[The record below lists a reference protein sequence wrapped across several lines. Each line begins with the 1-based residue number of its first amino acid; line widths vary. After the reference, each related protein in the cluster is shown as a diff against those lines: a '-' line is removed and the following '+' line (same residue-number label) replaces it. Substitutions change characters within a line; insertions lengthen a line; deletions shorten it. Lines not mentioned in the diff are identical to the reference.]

1 MRTGLR
7 EPMSLDAVGSGC
19 RSYNLRQKI
28 IIVDK
33 HLIESIYKLVK
44 VQLNCSSC
52 TRSIIKYIILFIP
65 LVSIGQLPVKV
76 TNMNN

>member
-44 VQLNCSSC
+44 VQLNFSSFTVYYQTHYLIYSARLHWPTSC
-52 TRSIIKYIILFIP
+52 E
-65 LVSIGQLPVKV
+65 G
-76 TNMNN
+76 N